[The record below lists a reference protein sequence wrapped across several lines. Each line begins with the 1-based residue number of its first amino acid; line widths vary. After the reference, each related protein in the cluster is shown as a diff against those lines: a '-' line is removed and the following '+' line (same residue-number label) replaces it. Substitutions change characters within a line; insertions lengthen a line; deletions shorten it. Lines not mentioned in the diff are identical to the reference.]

1 MADDKESIGE
11 RVRARRK
18 ALDKSQDWLAEMAG
32 TSQTT
37 IDKIEHNRSLRS
49 RFLPAV
55 FTALGLPLDELVT
68 GMAPLNIEGLDGH
81 DGRDQALPVPVGT
94 KKDLPVYSSAEG
106 GPGGIIFS
114 PEPIDYLIRPEP
126 LANVKAGYAMYTMGE
141 SMSPAFE
148 QGDLLL
154 INPHLPYRSGD
165 DVLIYRIEHGQ
176 NEAVVK
182 RLRRATAENWQLE
195 QFNPAKNLSLP
206 RGLWPVCHVIVGK
219 YSRR

>member
-1 MADDKESIGE
+1 MDDEQESIGE
-11 RVRARRK
+11 RVRARRQ
-18 ALDKSQDWLAEMAG
+18 ALDKSQAWLAERAG

-37 IDKIEHNRSLRS
+37 VDKIEHNLSRRSK
-49 RFLPAV
+49 FLPAV
-55 FTALGLPLDELVT
+55 YAALGLPLDELVI
-68 GMAPLNIEGLDGH
+68 GVAPMNTEGLDGEAH
-81 DGRDQALPVPVGT
+81 GPAMPVPVGV

-114 PEPIDYLIRPEP
+114 PEPIDYVIRPDP
-126 LANVKAGYAMYTMGE
+126 LANVKAGYAMYAVGE

-165 DVLIYRIEHGQ
+165 DVLIYRSEHGQ

-182 RLRRATAENWQLE
+182 RLRRATVEHWQLE
-195 QFNPAKNLSLP
+195 QFNPPKNLSLP
-206 RGLWPVCHVIVGK
+206 RGTWPVCHVIVGK

>member
-1 MADDKESIGE
+1 MPDENEPIGE
-11 RVRARRK
+11 RVRSRRV
-18 ALDKSQDWLAEMAG
+18 ALDKSQEWLAKQAG

-37 IDKIEHNRSLRS
+37 IDKIEHGRSRRS

-55 FTALGLPLDELVT
+55 YAALGLPLDELVP
-68 GMAPLNIEGLDGH
+68 GMASVTTEGLDGE
-81 DGRDQALPVPVGT
+81 GEKEPLAFPAGT
-94 KKDLPVYSSAEG
+94 KKDLPVFSSAEG

-114 PEPIDYLIRPEP
+114 PEPIDYVIRPDP
-126 LANVKAGYAMYTMGE
+126 LANVKSGYAMYAVGE

-154 INPHLPYRSGD
+154 INPHLPYRAGD
-165 DVLIYRIEHGQ
+165 DVLIYRVEHGQ

-182 RLRRATAENWQLE
+182 RLRRATAEQWQLE
-195 QFNPAKNLSLP
+195 QFNPAKNLTLP
-206 RGLWPVCHVIVGK
+206 RALWPVCHVIVGK